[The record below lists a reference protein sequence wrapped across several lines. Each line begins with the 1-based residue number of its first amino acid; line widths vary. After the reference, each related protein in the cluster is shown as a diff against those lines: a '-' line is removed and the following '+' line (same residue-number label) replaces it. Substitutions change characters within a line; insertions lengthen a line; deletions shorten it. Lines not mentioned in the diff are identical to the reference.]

1 MENTKR
7 NTLVSLRKNKNWT
20 QRDLAEIMQV
30 SQQAVSEWEQGTRSP
45 TFKKA
50 KKLADLFETPIE
62 SFL

>member
-1 MENTKR
+1 MESTKR
-7 NTLVSLRKNKNWT
+7 DNLISLRKSRGWT
-20 QRDLAEIMQV
+20 QNDLARLMNV

-50 KKLADLFETPIE
+50 KKLAELFDMPIE